1 MIRIFLKMKE
11 QYIKTEMEYPFN
23 FWMMLLA
30 GVVTRFVGMA
40 VPFVI
45 CQNIPVIAGW
55 KEEEVYLILAF
66 LFIAEGTCSIVF
78 EGSWKIPEMVFTGQ
92 LDNILSRPI
101 SPLYQVLSYG
111 IGLQGI
117 GVLAVGIVSLCYFL
131 RKLGKWNAGTIILS
145 LFLIVCGVLICMSI
159 QLISNSLVFWYDSG
173 GRTSVPYAIQNI
185 GQYARYPLSIYPSV
199 VQGMLLFLLP
209 YGCIGVVPAMIMKGE
224 HVVEYCIFM
233 AVVSIVFLL
242 LGRGVFYRGIRR
254 YESVGM

>member
-23 FWMMLLA
+23 FWMMLIA
-30 GVVTRFVGMA
+30 RVVTRFVGMA

-45 CQNIPVIAGW
+45 YQNMPAIAGW
-55 KEEEVYLILAF
+55 QEEEIYLILAF
-66 LFIAEGTCSIVF
+66 LFIAEGTCSIIF

-92 LDNILSRPI
+92 MDSILSRPI

-117 GVLAVGIVSLCYFL
+117 GVWLVGVISLCYFL
-131 RKLGKWNAGTIILS
+131 IKLGKWNIGTIALS
-145 LFLIVCGVLICMSI
+145 LFLIVCGVTICMSI

-173 GRTSVPYAIQNI
+173 GRTSVPYAIQSA
-185 GQYARYPLSIYPSV
+185 GQYARYPLSIYPAII
-199 VQGMLLFLLP
+199 QGILLFLLP
-209 YGCIGVVPAMIMKGE
+209 FGCVGVVPALIIKGK
-224 HVVEYCIFM
+224 HAVEYSLLM
-233 AVVSIVFLL
+233 VVVSVVFLL
-242 LGRGVFYRGIRR
+242 FGRFVFYRGVRR